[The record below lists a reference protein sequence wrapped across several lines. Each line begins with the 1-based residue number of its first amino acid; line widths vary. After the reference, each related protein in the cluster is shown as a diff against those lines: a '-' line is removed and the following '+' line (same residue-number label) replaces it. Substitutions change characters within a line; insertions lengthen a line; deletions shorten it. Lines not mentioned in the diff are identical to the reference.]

1 MFVLRRRRCGPI
13 RRGEFRN
20 NNRSVILVVDVG
32 HFILEVLHIG
42 SRVVVDTDVVHPVTQ
57 TIHLG
62 HEVFEPLA
70 VLGIDHGRTAQRNSQ
85 LLESRPQLD
94 GLLHGHVGL
103 FFAVGLV
110 EAQKAL
116 VLSGVDIRQDIRQ
129 ERIGIETAPC
139 HGYELN
145 GFGLIRSNTIPPTV
159 VPAHVQRLDPGHVLR
174 IASGLTGLSQGKAG
188 SLLGRQPQ
196 LLLGKYDIAARTALI
211 GWRRLQNRNRLA
223 FVAGRQ
229 GQGCRKYIQKHCFHL
244 FCS

>member
-32 HFILEVLHIG
+32 HFILEVLHTG

-103 FFAVGLV
+103 FFAVGFV
-110 EAQKAL
+110 ESQKAL
-116 VLSGVDIRQDIRQ
+116 IFSGVDILQHIGQKRF
-129 ERIGIETAPC
+129 RIEPAPS
-139 HGYELN
+139 HWHKFN
-145 GFGLIRSNTIPPTV
+145 AFGLIGSYTISPTV
-159 VPAHVQRLDPGHVLR
+159 VPSHVQGLNLCHVLR

-188 SLLGRQPQ
+188 SFLDRQTE

-244 FCS
+244 FSS